1 LAKKN
6 SRELSILDHL
16 NEGDGSLLLFQEK
29 MMSFDRKFCDVM
41 AGGEEFTIR
50 LEVRGDKGKV
60 VHCRVYNDE
69 IGRPRNNSKP

>member
-1 LAKKN
+1 
-6 SRELSILDHL
+6 
-16 NEGDGSLLLFQEK
+16 
-29 MMSFDRKFCDVM
+29 MSFDRKFCDVM